1 MQRIIKYIS
10 KTLYLLLL
18 LTLFNGCAEIE
29 PIDGKRN
36 IDHTIIIY
44 MAADNNLTGYV
55 DDNIDKMRAAMNHD
69 ISINNNLILYVDKL
83 NQKPCLLNIYNN
95 KIDTIAVYQEMNS
108 TDSQVFSRVIDQ
120 IIENYPSPSYGLIMW
135 SHGSGWLHQNT
146 LSYISSNIFGAQ
158 QRDGAY
164 RVAERTISPISDRLR
179 EPARPILTKAFGYE
193 QREGGTWMELSDMA
207 DELPDNRFDYILFD
221 ACSMANIEVIY
232 ALRNKSDY
240 FIGSAYEIMANGF
253 PYDKIIEPL
262 CNGEYSIV
270 CQHFYDGY
278 NMLSGVDRTA
288 GIALVDNHQ
297 IDSLANCFRKI
308 VATHS
313 EIMSEPNVEK
323 VQRLDRY
330 TRVVSF
336 DMMDFLMKQ
345 LPAEDPLMME
355 FASQFNKA
363 VPYRI
368 STPMFLNMLTIKS
381 YCGISMYVP
390 LPQYKSVITPYFLQT
405 EWSNFT
411 NYGKQ

>member
-158 QRDGAY
+158 QTPPQLY
-164 RVAERTISPISDRLR
+164 WI
-179 EPARPILTKAFGYE
+179 
-193 QREGGTWMELSDMA
+193 
-207 DELPDNRFDYILFD
+207 
-221 ACSMANIEVIY
+221 ACG
-232 ALRNKSDY
+232 K
-240 FIGSAYEIMANGF
+240 
-253 PYDKIIEPL
+253 
-262 CNGEYSIV
+262 
-270 CQHFYDGY
+270 
-278 NMLSGVDRTA
+278 T
-288 GIALVDNHQ
+288 
-297 IDSLANCFRKI
+297 
-308 VATHS
+308 
-313 EIMSEPNVEK
+313 
-323 VQRLDRY
+323 
-330 TRVVSF
+330 
-336 DMMDFLMKQ
+336 DFLYKNNIAYIRQ
-345 LPAEDPLMME
+345 VKRT
-355 FASQFNKA
+355 SQTY
-363 VPYRI
+363 PDQSI
-368 STPMFLNMLTIKS
+368 WI
-381 YCGISMYVP
+381 
-390 LPQYKSVITPYFLQT
+390 
-405 EWSNFT
+405 
-411 NYGKQ
+411 